1 MEIEID
7 ASSDFNL
14 VLKIVFEFIL
24 NLYMYIVS
32 IIDS

>member
-7 ASSDFNL
+7 ASSVFNL